1 MTEAPIRVA
10 LDAMG
15 GDDAPAMVVKG
26 ADHALRLQ
34 PDLHLILV
42 GDRAVL
48 SGLVAKCELL
58 STADVRIVHTDEVVL
73 NEDKPSLALR
83 RGKNSSMRM
92 AIDLVSSGEADCVV
106 SAGNTGALMA
116 MSKVGLRMLKGIS
129 RPAMVTRVPTKLGDC
144 CMLDL
149 GANVVCDAENLVQFG
164 LMGRIFANVVSGIE
178 QPRVALLN
186 VGSEE
191 QKGHDELREAAA
203 MLRKLDGQGFDFH
216 GFVEGDDIA
225 DGTVDV
231 VVTDGFTGNIA
242 LKTAEGTAR
251 MFFQTIRE
259 SVDKSLLSKIGL
271 LIARPVLRNLRRR
284 FDPRS
289 HNGAVFVGLN
299 GISVKSHG
307 GTDMVGFANA
317 ISVAAE
323 LVRRDFLTQVR
334 QQIEN
339 LGSMGKE
346 NGKVEG

>member
-1 MTEAPIRVA
+1 
-10 LDAMG
+10 
-15 GDDAPAMVVKG
+15 
-26 ADHALRLQ
+26 
-34 PDLHLILV
+34 
-42 GDRAVL
+42 
-48 SGLVAKCELL
+48 
-58 STADVRIVHTDEVVL
+58 
-73 NEDKPSLALR
+73 
-83 RGKNSSMRM
+83 
-92 AIDLVSSGEADCVV
+92 
-106 SAGNTGALMA
+106 
-116 MSKVGLRMLKGIS
+116 MLKGIS
-129 RPAMVTRVPTKLGDC
+129 RPAMVTRVPTRLGDC

-149 GANVVCDAENLVQFG
+149 GANVDCDAENLVQFG
-164 LMGRIFANVVSGIE
+164 LMGGIFANVVSAIE

-203 MLRKLDGQGFDFH
+203 ILRDLDGQGFAFH
-216 GFVEGDDIA
+216 GFVEGNDIA

-242 LKTAEGTAR
+242 LKAAEGTAR
-251 MFFQTIRE
+251 MFFQNLRD
-259 SVDKSLLSKIGL
+259 SVDASLLSKIGL
-271 LIARPVLRNLRRR
+271 MIARPAMQSLRQR

-307 GTDMVGFANA
+307 GTDMIGFANA

-339 LGSMGKE
+339 LGSLRDDIGE
-346 NGKVEG
+346 S